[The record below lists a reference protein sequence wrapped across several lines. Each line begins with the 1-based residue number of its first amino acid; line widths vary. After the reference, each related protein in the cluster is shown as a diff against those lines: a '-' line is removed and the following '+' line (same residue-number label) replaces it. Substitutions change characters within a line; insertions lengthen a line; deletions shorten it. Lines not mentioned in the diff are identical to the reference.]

1 MCQTDQNSG
10 SWQSPCCGSFCHK
23 SNMGSCSDRNTGFLW
38 NKGATSCPVWNGR
51 SSRIWEFQGQTWKV
65 LGKPGRLSW
74 PHYSVINNRHFFSG
88 PHLDPK
94 PKWGDGR
101 QGRQGRQEMTPV
113 KYISLWYYWK
123 RSLSL
128 SPGKYAS
135 LKVRGL
141 FSISASASNLLWDL
155 GQVAL
160 SSWPSLPPSIKWG
173 MWIWSF

>member
-38 NKGATSCPVWNGR
+38 NKGATSCPVWNRR

-94 PKWGDGR
+94 PKWGDGG
-101 QGRQGRQEMTPV
+101 QGKKWLQSNIYPYGTTEKEVSVYLLENTPA
-113 KYISLWYYWK
+113 WK
-123 RSLSL
+123 SE
-128 SPGKYAS
+128 G
-135 LKVRGL
+135 
-141 FSISASASNLLWDL
+141 FS
-155 GQVAL
+155 
-160 SSWPSLPPSIKWG
+160 PSLPLLLTYSGTLGKLPYHPG
-173 MWIWSF
+173 PHFLHQ